1 MVPEGLWSHALK
13 HTRREKR
20 GAQEGNSFASHALFI
35 PFGFG
40 KLMAQILLH
49 GTLHATI
56 YEVDKLKIGGGNNL
70 TKIFEARE
78 TLEQRVVDAAVPGDQ
93 KGSKFFGVLHFEE
106 FIRHLR
112 LKVSNIMYLD
122 SLAGVGLSYSK
133 NTSKYAT
140 WDLETRLIPIMDEIK
155 PEKEEQSLKHKVCK
169 QSQSHYKANNSLLA

>member
-1 MVPEGLWSHALK
+1 SIASSADPNVVIEVLNLLLSDAIPDQDIIYVLAGISNEGSETVWRWL
-13 HTRREKR
+13 
-20 GAQEGNSFASHALFI
+20 
-35 PFGFG
+35 

-140 WDLETRLIPIMDEIK
+140 WDLETRLIPMF
-155 PEKEEQSLKHKVCK
+155 S
-169 QSQSHYKANNSLLA
+169 S